1 MSYISEMN
9 VNELFEEAKSLKEL
23 EDMNTVVD
31 DGVNDALKILG
42 KTIMESND
50 IQAMTAYMTLKMYV
64 DTMQSTLATVF
75 KNAKKELSEREDEI
89 IREGE

>member
-9 VNELFEEAKSLKEL
+9 VNELFEEAKSLKEI

-31 DGVNDALKILG
+31 DGVNDALKIIG

>member
-31 DGVNDALKILG
+31 DGVNDALKIIG